1 LSESSITQKALLAMQ
16 KLQARVNMLESA
28 QREPIAIVGA
38 GCRLPGGVRNPDE
51 FWNLLKNGRDA
62 IRPVPPSRWS
72 IEKYFDPALGT
83 PGKTVSRV
91 GGYLEDVHEFDAE
104 FFGISRREACEMDP
118 QQRLLLETS
127 WEAIENACIAAKSL
141 AGSRTGVFVG
151 VAAGDYVNLRIATES
166 QAQIGSY
173 TASSTSASVA
183 GGRLAYVLGLHGPC
197 VSIDTACSSSL
208 AAIYLAVQ
216 SLRLRECDAALAGG
230 VNLALSPFS
239 TVALS
244 QMRMLSPSDCC
255 RPFDAQADGFVRGE
269 GCVMLM
275 LKRLSDAVSS
285 GDPILAVIR
294 GAAMNHDGRSGGL
307 TAPNGPAQEAVM
319 LRALSDAGCTP
330 ADVDW
335 VETHG
340 TGTQLGDPI
349 EAQALGNIYGAA
361 HSSADPLWISAV
373 KSNIGHLE
381 CGAGAAAVLKAAL
394 ALRHGLIPAS
404 LHFREPNPL
413 IRWNQIPIRVA
424 TELIPIPD
432 RTHAR
437 RAGVS
442 SFGFSGTNVH
452 LILEQPPAP
461 AEIPGP
467 LKKLFLP
474 VSAKTEFALQRMVAQ
489 WADFLDHSTAP
500 LYSVCRAAAVGRN
513 QFSSRVVFSGT
524 CACELVASMR
534 AWLES
539 PRTTSGDDSF
549 PQQSAGA
556 SSNAPRL
563 PLPTYPFSR
572 HRHWF
577 TEDGAIEFR
586 IDPTR
591 MPLLADHQ
599 IGDAIAVPAAVL
611 IDLVLQAA
619 GRWHGAAPTSLR
631 NLSFANLLS
640 VRPDNVRIIQIFFRR
655 EGEHGASWECSSVF
669 VDRTELH
676 AAGQVLW
683 DEHIE
688 ITSPTV
694 PEASVQISG
703 ETFYREHLGRDL
715 SGASGVLGPAFQWVR
730 GFNVNR
736 NRIWADIQSAHG
748 ACTRAVPP
756 LSPAL
761 LAVDA
766 AFQLVAGRS
775 RSSGLFLPFTI
786 DEIFPVRSD
795 GIPETVV
802 LATQEEAS
810 DPENVSSPEAFL
822 LDAHGDLLVAI
833 RGLTVRRFDQAR
845 SGSQL
850 LYRPGWRDAKTLP
863 SSSRVPDAVWL
874 CGDEDAIT
882 RLGQAWRDRG
892 MRIGRFG
899 PDTEHIFRVSPD
911 SLLVFIAPGEGD
923 GEPNRAFALVT
934 VLRRLAE
941 LGVACKLWVVTAGTH
956 ASDADK
962 ASKIG
967 AMFWA
972 ITRVC
977 RMEHPEFHPRLLDLD
992 ELGPDRFETLLNE
1005 IVNAEDAWTEIVWK
1019 NTTRLRPSLVPETSL
1034 RDSFRARPDATY
1046 WITGGFGALGRQT
1059 ALWLA
1064 SRGAGY
1070 IALSGRTG
1078 LTSDAK
1084 DVVQQLELSGVRI
1097 SVITGDMADSS
1108 SASRQLEDIER
1119 GMPPVIGVFHAAGVL
1134 EDTLIVRSDE
1144 SQFQRVLSPK
1154 VEGALNLVS
1163 VLDDRSLDFLV
1174 FFSSISVA
1182 TAPPGQAAYAAANAF
1197 LDSLA
1202 KIRNASGRRTLSVN
1216 WGPWQ
1221 GAGMAVESD
1230 ATTRLAASAGIEL
1243 MPPERALSALGA
1255 ALSSREPR
1263 LILAGIDRRKAR
1275 NHPGLAALLD
1285 LEPPR
1290 ENQPSERDSGDT
1302 VHTRIAAVLQIVPSA
1317 LDLDRPLPELGVD
1330 SLVALELKQNVEKN
1344 LPRKLPLQ
1352 DYLSGITVR
1361 ELMSR
1366 LGAPEGS
1373 PTPSEELLLDLAA
1386 PTPLL
1391 YVFPG
1396 AVGSV
1401 NYLRTLANGL
1411 SPDYRLVGV
1420 QSLLEGG
1427 AFDGIPALA
1436 SHCLKAIRSRQPR
1449 GPYCLAGHSFG
1460 GFLALEV
1467 AHQIRAAGES
1477 VGFLG
1482 LIDTA
1487 VLTRGVKITE
1497 EREDDDFRYVARV
1510 LRYLYCDPETIIQS
1524 NGICAEEELEKV
1536 VKDLQRQGSIPSGFR
1551 PTQMVD
1557 RARAAFRAMMSYRI
1571 PSYDE
1576 SVWLFRAREP
1586 FPSAYFGDGS
1596 RGAAWD
1602 DPDLGWRPF
1611 LTRLKIIQVPG
1622 NHLTVVQ
1629 DPHAVELGRAIATA
1643 LAEQQTCSPRSPSSF
1658 QLF

>member
-1 LSESSITQKALLAMQ
+1 MQ
-16 KLQARVNMLESA
+16 KLQARVNLLESA
-28 QREPIAIVGA
+28 QREPVAIVGA
-38 GCRLPGGVRNPDE
+38 GCRLPGSVRNPDE
-51 FWNLLKNGRDA
+51 FWELLKNGRDA
-62 IRPVPPSRWS
+62 IRPVPPSRWP
-72 IEKYFDPALGT
+72 IEKYFDAVLGT
-83 PGKTVSRV
+83 PGKTVSRA

-118 QQRLLLETS
+118 QQRLLLETG

-151 VAAGDYVNLRIATES
+151 VAAGDYANLRIATES
-166 QAQIGSY
+166 HAQIGSY

-183 GGRLAYVLGLHGPC
+183 AGRLAYVLGLHGPC

-208 AAIYLAVQ
+208 AAIYFAVQ
-216 SLRLRECDAALAGG
+216 SLRLRESDAALAGG

-244 QMRMLSPSDCC
+244 QMRMLSPTDCC
-255 RPFDAQADGFVRGE
+255 RPFDAHADGFVRGE

-275 LKRLSDAVSS
+275 LKRLSDAMSS
-285 GDPILAVIR
+285 GDPIIAVIR

-319 LRALSDAGCTP
+319 LRALSDANCTP

-349 EAQALGNIYGAA
+349 EAQALGNIYGTGHSAA
-361 HSSADPLWISAV
+361 NPLWISAV

-394 ALRHGLIPAS
+394 ALRHGRIPPS

-413 IRWNQIPIRVA
+413 IRWGQIPIRVA
-424 TELIPIPD
+424 TELMPIPE
-432 RTHAR
+432 RTRAR

-452 LILEQPPAP
+452 LILEQPPPSAEMP
-461 AEIPGP
+461 ARVEN
-467 LKKLFLP
+467 FVLP
-474 VSAKTEFALQRMVAQ
+474 VSAKAELALRRMVAQ
-489 WADFLDHSTAP
+489 WADFLDRSTVP
-500 LYSVCRAAAVGRN
+500 LAAVCRTAAVGRN
-513 QFSSRVVFSGT
+513 QFNSRAVFTGT
-524 CACELVASMR
+524 CTCEIVASMR

-539 PRTTSGDDSF
+539 PRTTSSDGSL
-549 PQQSAGA
+549 PQQIADGSSKGA
-556 SSNAPRL
+556 RL
-563 PLPTYPFSR
+563 PLPTYPFAR

-591 MPLLADHQ
+591 MPLLVDHQ
-599 IGDAIAVPAAVL
+599 IGNAIAVPAAVL

-619 GRWHGAAPTSLR
+619 GRWRGAAPTSLR
-631 NLSFANLLS
+631 NVSFANLLS
-640 VRPDNVRIIQIFFRR
+640 LRPDNVRIIQIFFRR
-655 EGEHGASWECSSVF
+655 EGEHGAAWGCSSVF

-676 AAGQVLW
+676 AAGQVVW

-688 ITSPTV
+688 IRSPTV
-694 PEASVQISG
+694 PETSHQISG
-703 ETFYREHLGRDL
+703 DTFYGEHLGRDL
-715 SGASGVLGPAFQWVR
+715 SGVVGVLGPTFQWVR
-730 GFNVNR
+730 SIGVNG
-736 NRIWADIQSAHG
+736 NRISADIQSSRD
-748 ACTRAVPP
+748 ACARAIPA
-756 LSPAL
+756 LSMAL

-775 RSSGLFLPFTI
+775 RSPGLFLPFTI
-786 DEIFPVRSD
+786 EEIFPLRAEGV
-795 GIPETVV
+795 PETVV
-802 LATQEEAS
+802 LETKDPSS
-810 DPENVSSPEAFL
+810 DPDSVSSPQAFL
-822 LDAHGDLLVAI
+822 LDAHRDLLVAI
-833 RGLTVRRFDQAR
+833 RGLTLRRFDQAR
-845 SGSQL
+845 TANQL
-850 LYRPGWRDAKTLP
+850 LYRPDWRDAKALNLP
-863 SSSRVPDAVWL
+863 SRVPDTAWI

-882 RLGQAWRDRG
+882 RLEGAWGDRAI
-892 MRIGRFG
+892 RIRRLTAG
-899 PDTEHIFRVSPD
+899 TEDMFRASPD
-911 SLLVFIAPGEGD
+911 FPLIFLAPEHRDGD
-923 GEPNRAFALVT
+923 PNSAFALVA

-941 LGVACKLWVVTAGTH
+941 LGVTCKLWVVTVGTH
-956 ASDADK
+956 ASEADADK

-972 ITRVC
+972 IIRVC
-977 RMEHPEFHPRLLDLD
+977 RVEHPEFYPRLLDLD
-992 ELGPDRFETLLNE
+992 DRDPERFETLLNE
-1005 IVNAEDAWTEIVWK
+1005 IANAEDAWTEIVWK
-1019 NTTRLRPSLVPETSL
+1019 NGRRLRPSLVPETSL
-1034 RDSFRARPDATY
+1034 SDSFRAKPDATY

-1064 SRGAGY
+1064 SRGARY
-1070 IALSGRTG
+1070 LALSGRTD
-1078 LTSDAK
+1078 LAPDANSFIE
-1084 DVVQQLELSGVRI
+1084 QLESSGVR
-1097 SVITGDMADSS
+1097 VRLVTGNIADRA

-1119 GMPPVIGVFHAAGVL
+1119 EMPPVTGVFHAAGVL
-1134 EDTLIVRSDE
+1134 EDTLIIRSDE
-1144 SQFQRVLSPK
+1144 LQFQRVLSPK
-1154 VEGALNLVS
+1154 VWGALNLVS
-1163 VLDDRSLDFLV
+1163 LLDGRNLDFLV
-1174 FFSSISVA
+1174 LFSSISVA

-1202 KIRNASGRRTLSVN
+1202 EVRNASGLRTLSVN
-1216 WGPWQ
+1216 WGPWH
-1221 GAGMAVESD
+1221 GAGMAMESE
-1230 ATTRLAASAGIEL
+1230 ATVRLAASAGIEL

-1255 ALSSREPR
+1255 ALSGREPR
-1263 LILAGIDRRKAR
+1263 LVLAGIDRRKAR

-1290 ENQPSERDSGDT
+1290 ENLPHEPESSDT
-1302 VHTRIAAVLQIVPSA
+1302 LHKRIATVLQIAPSA

-1330 SLVALELKQNVEKN
+1330 SLIALELKQSVEKN
-1344 LPRKLPLQ
+1344 LARKLPLQ

-1361 ELMSR
+1361 ELITR
-1366 LGAPEGS
+1366 LGAPEG
-1373 PTPSEELLLDLAA
+1373 PTTPSDELLLDLAA
-1386 PTPLL
+1386 PAPFL

-1401 NYLRTLANGL
+1401 NYLRPLANGL
-1411 SPDYRLVGV
+1411 GAGYRLVGV
-1420 QSLLEGG
+1420 QSLLEAGG
-1427 AFDGIPALA
+1427 FDGIPALA

-1460 GFLALEV
+1460 GFLALEI
-1467 AHQIRAAGES
+1467 ARQIRSAGES

-1487 VLTRGVKITE
+1487 VLTRGVKIAE
-1497 EREDDDFRYVARV
+1497 EPKDDDFRYVARV
-1510 LRYLYCDPETIIQS
+1510 LRYLYCDPETIVQG
-1524 NGICAEEELEKV
+1524 NGLCAVEELEKV
-1536 VKDLQRQGSIPSGFR
+1536 VEDLQRQGSIPAGFR
-1551 PTQMVD
+1551 PIQMVD
-1557 RARAAFRAMMSYRI
+1557 RARAAFRAMMSYQI

-1611 LTRLKIIQVPG
+1611 LARVKTVPVPG

-1629 DPHAVELGRAIATA
+1629 HPHAAELGRAIANA
-1643 LAEQQTCSPRSPSSF
+1643 LAEQ
-1658 QLF
+1658 